1 MNVMSTKREDMSEAV
16 DVFLPILKRIQEDTT
31 AVKVSV
37 SMIPEMAQDIQ
48 KLVSK
53 VGQALELE
61 KRVRRIESHLHL
73 EL

>member
-1 MNVMSTKREDMSEAV
+1 MRKDKAMSEAV

>member
-1 MNVMSTKREDMSEAV
+1 MSEAV